1 MKHNILKSLFISVI
15 LLAGTSNVWADGGIY
30 LKPNSNWTQSNARFA
45 AYFYNNND
53 NKWMSMS
60 KSAKDGYYVC
70 AIPDGYDKVIFCRM
84 NGNTSE
90 NNWDN
95 KWNQTGNLDVPTDEK
110 IVCSINS
117 GQWDCGTNV
126 TWSGINWYISGDF
139 NGWNTTANKMPCDI
153 SLTGGSHSLKI
164 VSEYG
169 DWFGNTGTMIRGNS
183 SGWNM
188 TYGENSN
195 CTLTADLTGTYN
207 FNCTGTRLT
216 VTYPKE
222 CFVTG
227 DFDDWKNT
235 YSILNGSVAIQLT
248 AGTHKFK
255 IHRYDTDKADYW
267 CSNEGTMT
275 RGNCSE
281 WTMYSSVDVD
291 CQITADFEGEYIFTY
306 DRSAGKL
313 SVTYPEAYKI
323 TYGVGKKK
331 GTNSVT
337 TNPSITSGKLALAST
352 SIIFS
357 KGATIE
363 GYVWKGWYSKED
375 GTGTEYTKNDTYTS
389 KDRTGDVSVY
399 ACYDLQTYTIT
410 YNLNGGTNHANN
422 PSNYTIESDITLQ
435 SATRA
440 HYTFAGWYETED
452 FSGNI
457 VTKIAKGTI
466 GNKTLYAKWT
476 PIEYNITYHLNG
488 GTNHANNPDNYTVE
502 TPTITLQ
509 APTKAGYTFDGWYS
523 DAEFTGEKVTTI
535 AKGTT
540 GNLNLYAKWSE
551 TKYSVNINTNNRN
564 WGITTPSGA
573 NWVGA
578 TPVNLI
584 ATHHTGYHFVNWTA
598 TGGASI
604 ADPNLATTT
613 ITATA
618 LGTVT
623 AHFAES
629 LYDITVLSSND
640 TYGKVTQSAPQ
651 AGVTTAIT
659 ITAEPKE
666 GYEFTGWSKTGD
678 ITIASINSATTT
690 LTATSKG
697 TVTANFAKK
706 GSTPIYFKAN
716 HAWTAANAWFAV
728 YYWNTNNE
736 KGWSILNPICGS
748 DYYKA
753 EVPAGYTGFKFV
765 RMRPST
771 ASGYKSDN
779 GGLNWTNPWNQSG
792 DLVVPTDGKTMFDT
806 KKVYLKPNDK
816 WKTDNMRFAAYFYDD
831 SKNEKW
837 MSLELTSI
845 DGVYTC
851 DIPTEYEGE
860 KDYKYVIFC
869 RMDPSKSDNNW
880 SNCKNKTVDLQLFDD
895 SEGIKSFDKNC
906 YTIWNDQWG
915 KDPNNDNDS
924 NPGATGYWSLIN
936 DEATY
941 GVTLYSC
948 SFGEYGFIYNNVEY
962 TSPES
967 GNITYQIPINA
978 TVKVFS
984 RPYSKEYRGDVML
997 NQSGTK
1003 WEITPDNPLNIT
1015 CNTILD
1021 DNYKTTGEHEVYLA
1035 VPNGESWA
1043 NNTATLHY
1051 LYAFHDRTES
1061 GQGIPVQMTEVGHAN
1076 VELNSKNVDHI
1087 YYRCVIPA
1095 EVNTIRFEKR
1105 SNAKTTVLSTIDLRY
1120 DIPLNSVNCYRLD
1133 SKGGTN
1139 NSYAGVWEHAPGFGS
1154 DFRLVH
1160 YRTAKDI
1167 YYSDIIRHG
1176 TISQTV
1182 SMHIY
1187 TKDAN
1192 DNYPKLELQQ
1202 RVNSEW
1208 ETVSGQTK
1216 LVKDI
1221 NKIMSNQ
1228 QDQGCGVWNFTV
1240 TTDGGDN
1247 AKVNFDT
1254 PQRYTGNYYIR
1265 TNNAEGEWRNYTLST
1280 NHMTFSSYAKNHSGY
1295 SHYYCRFI
1303 DLKDGSTVPGHN
1315 KNVKFTIACDYAAN
1329 LSNEMI
1335 GDVHTTSGSDYT
1347 KGGDLPESA
1356 NVRWTWNELDNTVS
1370 RAYILGSGEGVDHI
1384 VANNKKLNDQEDWI
1398 YEIDIDNVT
1407 QGQKLNIHADYPSK
1421 DIGTIKKTTQ
1431 TFADNLEMIKTDPS
1445 NPNSYTVRVMY
1456 DFKINKTLIMLCPDQ
1471 LNGANIGVDV
1481 FIDRPDQGEASQV
1494 KPGAIVTSSKPEG
1507 YTVYSTLTLTKEHLT
1522 STTKTEWERLYYWIS
1537 FPFDVRIS
1545 EIFGFGEYGKHYI
1558 IQYYDGAAR
1567 AKNGCW
1573 ADSPTYWRQ
1582 IKDTTYSP
1590 RTEELN
1596 NGNEDA
1602 NGNPNNGILVA
1613 NRGYVLALARNIANS
1628 NIFKHGNTYVR
1639 LYFPSREKIHS
1650 IDANMQDTTVYL
1662 RPHTCNITR
1671 DDRYIYD
1678 SNWHIIGVPS
1688 YANKEQILKEEDV
1701 LYFYTY
1707 NTADNTYNVTPA
1719 ENASGNQTL
1728 TFKSMHAYMVQFAG
1742 NINWQSTWDLDAH
1755 SVVAR
1760 RQSAEAQENYAL
1772 RLELQRDGQYADQ
1785 AFVQLKA
1792 EGATADFDMN
1802 QDLTKIINAGAN
1814 IYTLAGEKRIQVAG
1828 NVLPIAKTTIPVGIQ
1843 VAQAGTYTIALPDG
1857 TSGISASL
1865 VDNQT
1870 GTHTNLLLEDYTI
1883 TLDAGSHE
1891 NRFYIV
1897 LDPERTATAV
1907 ENIGDAQGDKA
1918 QKFLIDGQLI
1928 IRTEQGVYDA
1938 TGNNITNRQ

>member
-15 LLAGTSNVWADGGIY
+15 LLAGTSNVWADKGFFTSQQWKVGY
-30 LKPNSNWTQSNARFA
+30 WNGSSNDIWSG
-45 AYFYNNND
+45 YNND
-53 NKWMSMS
+53 NTQLDLGVQSTLYLKGSNVQTWCHDNEAYPYDHVVWYWGWSNGSTDNDKYSYTHKGS
-60 KSAKDGYYVC
+60 KGDREWYFSTDYDLIGNAPNNPGSNTLYMYWRLDGYKSSSTSKITFTIPGFTTTSASQTFDNTTVGSNRSKTISFGTHYGTTLTTTNC
-70 AIPDGYDKVIFCRM
+70 AITGT
-84 NGNTSE
+84 NASE
-90 NNWDN
+90 FSV
-95 KWNQTGNLDVPTDEK
+95 T
-110 IVCSINS
+110 SINES
-117 GQWDCGTNV
+117 SV
-126 TWSGINWYISGDF
+126 TVQFKPTSAGNK
-139 NGWNTTANKMPCDI
+139 TA
-153 SLTGGSHSLKI
+153 
-164 VSEYG
+164 
-169 DWFGNTGTMIRGNS
+169 
-183 SGWNM
+183 
-188 TYGENSN
+188 
-195 CTLTADLTGTYN
+195 TLTITDAHSKT
-207 FNCTGTRLT
+207 CTVTLSGKTQYT
-216 VTYPKE
+216 VTY
-222 CFVTG
+222 
-227 DFDDWKNT
+227 
-235 YSILNGSVAIQLT
+235 
-248 AGTHKFK
+248 
-255 IHRYDTDKADYW
+255 
-267 CSNEGTMT
+267 
-275 RGNCSE
+275 
-281 WTMYSSVDVD
+281 
-291 CQITADFEGEYIFTY
+291 
-306 DRSAGKL
+306 
-313 SVTYPEAYKI
+313 
-323 TYGVGKKK
+323 
-331 GTNSVT
+331 
-337 TNPSITSGKLALAST
+337 
-352 SIIFS
+352 S
-357 KGATIE
+357 KGN
-363 GYVWKGWYSKED
+363 Y
-375 GTGTEYTKNDTYTS
+375 GTGNNVTDNKVYGTALTLKDKGNFTREHYT
-389 KDRTGDVSVY
+389 
-399 ACYDLQTYTIT
+399 QTAWNTNANGT
-410 YNLNGGTNHANN
+410 GGTSYALKA
-422 PSNYTIESDITLQ
+422 SYTQEAELQ
-435 SATRA
+435 
-440 HYTFAGWYETED
+440 
-452 FSGNI
+452 
-457 VTKIAKGTI
+457 
-466 GNKTLYAKWT
+466 LYPTWT
-476 PIEYNITYHLNG
+476 PIEYKITYNLDG

-540 GNLNLYAKWSE
+540 GDITLYAKWSE

-578 TPVNLI
+578 TPVNLT
-584 ATHHTGYHFVNWTA
+584 ATPHTGYDFTEWKA

-618 LGTVT
+618 SGTVT

-728 YYWNTNNE
+728 YYWNANNDR
-736 KGWSILNPICGS
+736 GWSVLNPICGS

-765 RMRPST
+765 RFRPST
-771 ASGYKSDN
+771 AGGYDSEN

-806 KKVYLKPNDK
+806 KKVYFKPNDK

-984 RPYSKEYRGDVML
+984 RPYSKEYRGDVMV

-1003 WEITPDNPLNIT
+1003 WEITPDNPFLNIT
-1015 CNTILD
+1015 CHTILD

-1035 VPNGESWA
+1035 VPHVSGDKAWWYQMADHTN
-1043 NNTATLHY
+1043 Y
-1051 LYAFHDRTES
+1051 LYAFHSRTET
-1061 GQGIPVQMTEVGHAN
+1061 GQGYSVKMDEVGTATI
-1076 VELNSKNVDHI
+1076 NSQVHT

-1095 EVNTIRFEKR
+1095 EVNTIRFEKH
-1105 SNAKTTVLSTIDLRY
+1105 KTTDNSNVLQSIDLRY

-1133 SKGGTN
+1133 RSEDNKK
-1139 NSYAGVWEHAPGFGS
+1139 AGVWEHAPGFGS

-1160 YRTAKDI
+1160 HRAQGVSYS
-1167 YYSDIIRHG
+1167 SDIIRKG

-1182 SMHIY
+1182 SLHIY
-1187 TKDAN
+1187 TVNAGAE
-1192 DNYPKLELQQ
+1192 YPKLELQQ
-1202 RVNSEW
+1202 QNTNGEW
-1208 ETVSGQTK
+1208 VPVSGQTK

-1221 NKIMSNQ
+1221 KKIMNDQ
-1228 QDQGCGVWNFTV
+1228 QDKGCGVWNFTV
-1240 TTDGGDN
+1240 TTDGADK
-1247 AKVNFDT
+1247 AEVNFNT

-1280 NHMTFSSYAKNHSGY
+1280 NHMTFSSYAKNHIEYTGY
-1295 SHYYCRFI
+1295 THYFCRYI
-1303 DLKDGSTVPGHN
+1303 DVIDNSTVPGHN
-1315 KNVKFTIACDYAAN
+1315 KNVKFIIANDYAAV
-1329 LSNEMI
+1329 LSNEMT
-1335 GDVHTTSGSDYT
+1335 GDSHTTS
-1347 KGGDLPESA
+1347 GGDLPESA
-1356 NVRWTWNELDNTVS
+1356 NVRWTWNEMTNVVS
-1370 RAYILGSGEGVDHI
+1370 RAYILGSHGSYDHI
-1384 VANNKKLNDQEDWI
+1384 VANGDRLNDQEDWI
-1398 YEIDIDNVT
+1398 YEIDLTGIK
-1407 QGQKLNIHADYPSK
+1407 QGDKLNIHADYPSK

-1445 NPNSYTVRVMY
+1445 NQNSYTVRVMY
-1456 DFKINKTLIMLCPDQ
+1456 DFKINKTLIMLLPDQ
-1471 LNGANIGVDV
+1471 ADPANIGVDV
-1481 FIDRPDQGEASQV
+1481 FIERTNQGKTDKEKTTQV
-1494 KPGAIVTSSKPEG
+1494 KSTVTSNEG
-1507 YTVYSTLTLTKEHLT
+1507 YTVYSTLKLTKEHLT

-1558 IQYYDGAAR
+1558 IQYYDGAER

-1582 IKDTTYSP
+1582 ITDTTYSA
-1590 RTEELN
+1590 RRN
-1596 NGNEDA
+1596 DEDD
-1602 NGNPNNGILVA
+1602 NGNPQNGILKA
-1613 NRGYVLALARNIANS
+1613 NKGYVLALARNIAKS
-1628 NIFKHGNTYVR
+1628 NIFDHGNEYVR
-1639 LYFPSREKIHS
+1639 LYFPSREKIYS
-1650 IDANMQDTTVYL
+1650 INGDIQNTFVHLM
-1662 RPHTCNITR
+1662 PHTCTIER
-1671 DDRYIYD
+1671 EDRYIYD

-1688 YANKEQILKEEDV
+1688 YANKEQKLTEEDV

-1719 ENASGNQTL
+1719 ENASGDQTI
-1728 TFKSMHAYMVQFAG
+1728 TFESMHAYMVQFAG

-1857 TSGISASL
+1857 TSGISATL

-1870 GTHTNLLLEDYTI
+1870 DTHTNLLLEGYTI

-1907 ENIGDAQGDKA
+1907 ENIGDVQGDKA

>member
-15 LLAGTSNVWADGGIY
+15 LLAGTSNVWAWNFGNDYGTSQVTIWFD
-30 LKPNSNWTQSNARFA
+30 NSTTQLSDIKIHFWQ
-45 AYFYNNND
+45 NNGA
-53 NKWMSMS
+53 NKVDWAFTHIS
-60 KSAKDGYYVC
+60 G
-70 AIPDGYDKVIFCRM
+70 
-84 NGNTSE
+84 
-90 NNWDN
+90 
-95 KWNQTGNLDVPTDEK
+95 TDY
-110 IVCSINS
+110 
-117 GQWDCGTNV
+117 
-126 TWSGINWYISGDF
+126 WYI
-139 NGWNTTANKMPCDI
+139 NTNYANYQ
-153 SLTGGSHSLKI
+153 G
-164 VSEYG
+164 
-169 DWFGNTGTMIRGNS
+169 
-183 SGWNM
+183 
-188 TYGENSN
+188 
-195 CTLTADLTGTYN
+195 
-207 FNCTGTRLT
+207 
-216 VTYPKE
+216 
-222 CFVTG
+222 
-227 DFDDWKNT
+227 
-235 YSILNGSVAIQLT
+235 
-248 AGTHKFK
+248 FK
-255 IHRYDTDKADYW
+255 IHGTPKNSTDNWGWETNERHDEVHGGWYARCVSPNSTNKNSEITWTVPGLKNVTFTNTTTAANVLAGAGTSSNPYIIKPTTKITVKLDGDLIDNQCSKSYKFGTSNASTTQTYIVNSSAIAGGAYNIEGFTGATRDSYTSRYA
-267 CSNEGTMT
+267 SAGTLYFKT
-275 RGNCSE
+275 AYNISATVNGGHGTVAITNGGE
-281 WTMYSSVDVD
+281 YVYQNNTTF
-291 CQITADFEGEYIFTY
+291 QITATPEEGYEVDTW
-306 DRSAGKL
+306 
-313 SVTYPEAYKI
+313 SVT
-323 TYGVGKKK
+323 G
-331 GTNSVT
+331 GTKT
-337 TNPSITSGKLALAST
+337 
-352 SIIFS
+352 
-357 KGATIE
+357 
-363 GYVWKGWYSKED
+363 
-375 GTGTEYTKNDTYTS
+375 GTGN
-389 KDRTGDVSVY
+389 
-399 ACYDLQTYTIT
+399 TIT
-410 YNLNGGTNHANN
+410 VNATNN
-422 PSNYTIESDITLQ
+422 SDVTITVKFKP
-435 SATRA
+435 T
-440 HYTFAGWYETED
+440 T
-452 FSGNI
+452 
-457 VTKIAKGTI
+457 
-466 GNKTLYAKWT
+466 
-476 PIEYNITYHLNG
+476 YNITYHLNG
-488 GTNHANNPDNYTVE
+488 GTNHASNPATYNIEQAV
-502 TPTITLQ
+502 ILQ
-509 APTKAGYTFDGWYS
+509 APTKNEATFEGWYS
-523 DAEFTGEKVTTI
+523 HPNFAGEKITTI

-540 GNLNLYAKWSE
+540 GDITLYAKWSE

-578 TPVNLI
+578 TPVNLT
-584 ATHHTGYHFVNWTA
+584 ATPHTGYQFTKWTT
-598 TGGASI
+598 TGGAEI
-604 ADPNLATTT
+604 ADLNSPTTT

-618 LGTVT
+618 SGTAT
-623 AHFAES
+623 AHFAEI
-629 LYDITVLSSND
+629 LYNIIVQSSND
-640 TYGKVTQSAPQ
+640 AHGKVTQSATE
-651 AGVTTAIT
+651 AGISTAIT
-659 ITAEPKE
+659 ITADPIE
-666 GYEFTGWSKTGD
+666 GFEFTGWSKDGD

-690 LTATSKG
+690 LTATGAG
-697 TVTANFAKK
+697 TVTANFALK

-728 YYWNTNNE
+728 YYWNANDE
-736 KGWSILNPICGS
+736 RGWSILNPICGS

-765 RMRPST
+765 RFRPST
-771 ASGYKSDN
+771 ASGYVPDN

-924 NPGATGYWSLIN
+924 NPGATGYWSLVN

-967 GNITYQIPINA
+967 GSITYQIPVNA

-984 RPYSKEYRGDVML
+984 RPYSKEYRGDVMV

-1003 WEITPDNPLNIT
+1003 WEITPDNLLNIT
-1015 CNTILD
+1015 CHTVLD

-1035 VPNGESWA
+1035 VPQDGGETVWWYQMA
-1043 NNTATLHY
+1043 DHTNY
-1051 LYAFHDRTES
+1051 LYAFHDRTETGKGYS
-1061 GQGIPVQMTEVGHAN
+1061 VKMDEVGTATI
-1076 VELNSKNVDHI
+1076 NSQVHT

-1095 EVNTIRFEKR
+1095 EVNTIRFEKH
-1105 SNAKTTVLSTIDLRY
+1105 KTTDNSNVLQSIDLRY

-1133 SKGGTN
+1133 RP
-1139 NSYAGVWEHAPGFGS
+1139 AGKKKAGLWEPAPGFNG
-1154 DFRLVH
+1154 D
-1160 YRTAKDI
+1160 YRVICQRKEGEKVVEYA
-1167 YYSDIIRHG
+1167 SDIIRHG

-1182 SMHIY
+1182 SLHIY
-1187 TKDAN
+1187 TVNAN
-1192 DNYPKLELQQ
+1192 AYYPKLELQQ
-1202 RVNSEW
+1202 QNANGEWVPVN
-1208 ETVSGQTK
+1208 GQTK

-1221 NKIMSNQ
+1221 HKIMNDQ
-1228 QDQGCGVWNFTV
+1228 QDNGCGVWNFTV
-1240 TTDGGDN
+1240 TTDGADK

-1295 SHYYCRFI
+1295 THYFCRYI
-1303 DLKDGSTVPGHN
+1303 DIKDGTSSVPGHSN
-1315 KNVKFTIACDYAAN
+1315 NVKFIIANDYTSV
-1329 LSNEMI
+1329 LSNELAK
-1335 GDVHTTSGSDYT
+1335 DEHTASG
-1347 KGGDLPESA
+1347 GILPESA
-1356 NVRWTWNELDNTVS
+1356 NVRWTWNEIDNSVS
-1370 RAYILGSGEGVDHI
+1370 RAYILGSHENYKHI
-1384 VANNKKLNDQEDWI
+1384 VANDEKLNDQEDWI
-1398 YEIDIDNVT
+1398 YEIDIKNVT
-1407 QGQKLNIHADYPSK
+1407 KGTLLDIQATYPSTTK
-1421 DIGTIKKTTQ
+1421 DGVSPLTQ
-1431 TFADNLEMIKTDPS
+1431 TFAEDLEMIHTDAGNS
-1445 NPNSYTVRVMY
+1445 NKYTVRVMY
-1456 DFKINKTLIMLCPDQ
+1456 DFKINKTLIMLLPDQ
-1471 LNGANIGVDV
+1471 ADPANIGVDV
-1481 FIDRPDQGEASQV
+1481 FIERTNQGKTDEEKTTQV
-1494 KPGAIVTSSKPEG
+1494 KSTVTSNEG
-1507 YTVYSTLTLTKEHLT
+1507 YTVYSTLKLTKEHLT

-1567 AKNGCW
+1567 AENGCW

-1582 IKDTTYSP
+1582 ITDTTYSP
-1590 RTEELN
+1590 RRE
-1596 NGNEDA
+1596 NEDEY
-1602 NGNPNNGILVA
+1602 GNPQNGILVA
-1613 NRGYVLALARNIANS
+1613 NKGYVLALARNIANS
-1628 NIFKHGNTYVR
+1628 NIFKHGNDYVR
-1639 LYFPSREKIHS
+1639 LYFPSREKIYS
-1650 IDANMQDTTVYL
+1650 INGDIQNTFVYL
-1662 RPHTCNITR
+1662 MPHTCTITR
-1671 DDRYIYD
+1671 EDRYIYD

-1688 YANKEQILKEEDV
+1688 YANKEQTLKEEDV

-1719 ENASGNQTL
+1719 ENALGDQTI
-1728 TFKSMHAYMVQFAG
+1728 TFESMHAYMVQFAG
-1742 NINWQSTWDLDAH
+1742 NINWQSTWDLDAQ

-1792 EGATADFDMN
+1792 EGATADFDLN

-1857 TSGISASL
+1857 TSGISATL

-1870 GTHTNLLLEDYTI
+1870 GTHTNLLLEGYTV

-1907 ENIGDAQGDKA
+1907 ENIGDAQGDKT

-1928 IRTEQGVYDA
+1928 IRTEQGVYNA
-1938 TGNNITNRQ
+1938 TGNNISNNQ

>member
-1 MKHNILKSLFISVI
+1 MKNNILKSLFISVI
-15 LLAGTSNVWADGGIY
+15 LLAGTSNVWAWDIYGNLYFNNSSKNWTNVSLIVGNDNWHQGYKFSKLNNTQLYYSWVNYSGYNDLYFVNANYTSNGNSKPYDKAKNYTRWQPGKFDYKESKQWYFDAITQDKTLILPKYTATADIKVSKDGG
-30 LKPNSNWTQSNARFA
+30 
-45 AYFYNNND
+45 
-53 NKWMSMS
+53 
-60 KSAKDGYYVC
+60 
-70 AIPDGYDKVIFCRM
+70 
-84 NGNTSE
+84 NTY
-90 NNWDN
+90 
-95 KWNQTGNLDVPTDEK
+95 T
-110 IVCSINS
+110 
-117 GQWDCGTNV
+117 V
-126 TWSGINWYISGDF
+126 TH
-139 NGWNTTANKMPCDI
+139 DI
-153 SLTGGSHSLKI
+153 TLGVLT
-164 VSEYG
+164 
-169 DWFGNTGTMIRGNS
+169 
-183 SGWNM
+183 
-188 TYGENSN
+188 
-195 CTLTADLTGTYN
+195 LTGTYMN
-207 FNCTGTRLT
+207 GDDATGQTT
-216 VTYPKE
+216 ETTDGTHDYKYENIP
-222 CFVTG
+222 VTG
-227 DFDDWKNT
+227 EFTLTNT
-235 YSILNGSVAIQLT
+235 
-248 AGTHKFK
+248 
-255 IHRYDTDKADYW
+255 
-267 CSNEGTMT
+267 
-275 RGNCSE
+275 
-281 WTMYSSVDVD
+281 
-291 CQITADFEGEYIFTY
+291 
-306 DRSAGKL
+306 
-313 SVTYPEAYKI
+313 SVTNEAYEF
-323 TYGVGKKK
+323 VGF
-331 GTNSVT
+331 GTGDKPTINSNSHTWNVT
-337 TNPSITSGKLALAST
+337 AST
-352 SIIFS
+352 
-357 KGATIE
+357 
-363 GYVWKGWYSKED
+363 
-375 GTGTEYTKNDTYTS
+375 TY
-389 KDRTGDVSVY
+389 Y
-399 ACYDLQTYTIT
+399 AFYKAKSYTIT
-410 YNLNGGTNHANN
+410 LDPQNGESKSTVTATYGAAMPSIANDLPKKTGYTFGGYYTEINGGGTQYYNADGKSAKNWDK
-422 PSNYTIESDITLQ
+422 T
-435 SATRA
+435 SAT
-440 HYTFAGWYETED
+440 
-452 FSGNI
+452 
-457 VTKIAKGTI
+457 
-466 GNKTLYAKWT
+466 TLYAKWT
-476 PIEYNITYHLNG
+476 PVEYTITYDLDG
-488 GTNHANNPDNYTVE
+488 GTNHADNPASYTIE

-509 APTKAGYTFDGWYS
+509 APTKELYIFDGWYS
-523 DAEFTGEKVTTI
+523 ENTYTNKVTEI
-535 AKGTT
+535 KKGTT
-540 GNLNLYAKWSE
+540 GDIALYAKWSE

-573 NWVGA
+573 NWVGPTPVDLTA
-578 TPVNLI
+578 TP
-584 ATHHTGYHFVNWTA
+584 HTGYHFTEWKA

-604 ADPNLATTT
+604 ADPNNETTT

-618 LGTVT
+618 SGTAT
-623 AHFAES
+623 AHFAEI
-629 LYDITVLSSND
+629 LYNINVQSSND
-640 TYGKVTQSAPQ
+640 AHGKVEQSAQQ
-651 AGVTTAIT
+651 AGISTTIT
-659 ITAEPKE
+659 ITAGPME

-690 LTATSKG
+690 LTATSAG
-697 TVTANFAKK
+697 TVTANFAPK

-941 GVTLYSC
+941 DVTLYSC

-967 GNITYQIPINA
+967 GNITYQIPVNA

-984 RPYSKEYRGDVML
+984 RPYSKEYRGDVMV
-997 NQSGTK
+997 NQAGTK
-1003 WEITPDNPLNIT
+1003 WEITPDNLLNIT
-1015 CNTILD
+1015 CHTILD

-1035 VPNGESWA
+1035 VPNNGGSWVT
-1043 NNTATLHY
+1043 NTTATLHY
-1051 LYAFHDRTES
+1051 LYAFHSRTDE
-1061 GQGIPVQMTEVGHAN
+1061 GEGIPVEMTEVGHAN
-1076 VELNSKNVDHI
+1076 VELDNKPVDHI

-1105 SNAKTTVLSTIDLRY
+1105 SNATTTVLSTIDLRY

-1133 SKGGTN
+1133 RPGATN

-1160 YRTAKDI
+1160 YRTAKEI

-1192 DNYPKLELQQ
+1192 ADPKLELQQ
-1202 RVNSEW
+1202 RVNGNW
-1208 ETVSGQTK
+1208 VAISGQTK

-1221 NKIMSNQ
+1221 NKIMSDP

-1280 NHMTFSSYAKNHSGY
+1280 NHMTFSSYAKNHSEY
-1295 SHYYCRFI
+1295 THYFCRYI
-1303 DLKDGSTVPGHN
+1303 DVINNSTVPGHN
-1315 KNVKFTIACDYAAN
+1315 KNVKFIIANDYAAV
-1329 LSNEMI
+1329 LSNEMT
-1335 GDVHTTSGSDYT
+1335 GDSHTTS
-1347 KGGDLPESA
+1347 GGDLPESA
-1356 NVRWTWNELDNTVS
+1356 NVRWTWNEVTNAVS
-1370 RAYILGSGEGVDHI
+1370 RAYILGSHGTTDHI
-1384 VANNKKLNDQEDWI
+1384 VANGKRLNDQEDWI
-1398 YEIDIDNVT
+1398 YEIDIENVT
-1407 QGQKLNIHADYPSK
+1407 PGQKLNIHADYPSE
-1421 DIGTIKKTTQ
+1421 DIIGTVKKTTQ
-1431 TFADNLEMIKTDPS
+1431 TFADNLEMIQADANNK
-1445 NPNSYTVRVMY
+1445 NAYKVRVMY

-1481 FIDRPDQGEASQV
+1481 FIDRPNQGEASQV

-1522 STTKTEWERLYYWIS
+1522 STSKTEWERLYYWIS

-1558 IQYYDGAAR
+1558 IEYYDGAER

-1613 NRGYVLALARNIANS
+1613 NRGYVLALARNIAKS
-1628 NIFKHGNTYVR
+1628 DIFKHGNTYVR
-1639 LYFPSREKIHS
+1639 LYFPSRKKITS
-1650 IDANMQDTTVYL
+1650 IDANMQDVTAYL
-1662 RPHTCNITR
+1662 QPHTCTIER
-1671 DDRYIYD
+1671 EDRNIYD

-1719 ENASGNQTL
+1719 ENASGNQAL
-1728 TFKSMHAYMVQFAG
+1728 TFKSMHAYMVQYAG
-1742 NINWQSTWDLDAH
+1742 YIKWKSWSLTQEPQ

-1843 VAQAGTYTIALPDG
+1843 VAQAGTYTIALPEG
-1857 TSGISASL
+1857 TSGISTTL

-1870 GTHTNLLLEDYTI
+1870 GTHTNLLLDNYTV
-1883 TLDAGSHE
+1883 TLNTGTTE
-1891 NRFYIV
+1891 GRFYIV
-1897 LDPERTATAV
+1897 LDPERSATAV
-1907 ENIGDAQGDKA
+1907 ENIGEAQDDKA

-1928 IRTEQGVYDA
+1928 IRTEQGVYNA
-1938 TGNNITNRQ
+1938 TGNTISNNQ

>member
-1 MKHNILKSLFISVI
+1 MKNNILKSLFISVI
-15 LLAGTSNVWADGGIY
+15 LLAGTSNVWGQNNCDFLDPSKGGADVVYIKYSKNNASAVQQNIPNNGQSDIDLGTVTSLKITEFRGLIKKHDGNVCAVRFHYGI
-30 LKPNSNWTQSNARFA
+30 NSNRDGNKNNYIDAGWSN
-45 AYFYNNND
+45 
-53 NKWMSMS
+53 
-60 KSAKDGYYVC
+60 
-70 AIPDGYDKVIFCRM
+70 DGYD
-84 NGNTSE
+84 NWT
-90 NNWDN
+90 WDN
-95 KWNQTGNLDVPTDEK
+95 WWAVEQYKNKNVNLDVLSNLSPGAYYFDFYFTIYGNNSGTSGCYENQKYWSNNGGNYHIKFTVPGFTKASTSQAFDNTTVASSSSK
-110 IVCSINS
+110 TISFGTHYGTALRTSNCSIA
-117 GQWDCGTNV
+117 GTNASEFTV
-126 TWSGINWYISGDF
+126 TSINESGVTVTF
-139 NGWNTTANKMPCDI
+139 NPTSAGNKTA
-153 SLTGGSHSLKI
+153 
-164 VSEYG
+164 
-169 DWFGNTGTMIRGNS
+169 
-183 SGWNM
+183 
-188 TYGENSN
+188 
-195 CTLTADLTGTYN
+195 TLTITDAHSKK
-207 FNCTGTRLT
+207 CTITLSAKTQYT
-216 VTYPKE
+216 VTY
-222 CFVTG
+222 
-227 DFDDWKNT
+227 
-235 YSILNGSVAIQLT
+235 
-248 AGTHKFK
+248 
-255 IHRYDTDKADYW
+255 
-267 CSNEGTMT
+267 
-275 RGNCSE
+275 
-281 WTMYSSVDVD
+281 
-291 CQITADFEGEYIFTY
+291 
-306 DRSAGKL
+306 
-313 SVTYPEAYKI
+313 
-323 TYGVGKKK
+323 
-331 GTNSVT
+331 
-337 TNPSITSGKLALAST
+337 
-352 SIIFS
+352 S
-357 KGATIE
+357 KGN
-363 GYVWKGWYSKED
+363 Y
-375 GTGTEYTKNDTYTS
+375 GTGNNVTDNKVYGTALTLKDKGNFTREHYT
-389 KDRTGDVSVY
+389 
-399 ACYDLQTYTIT
+399 QTAWNTNANGT
-410 YNLNGGTNHANN
+410 GGTSYALKA
-422 PSNYTIESDITLQ
+422 SYTQEAALQ
-435 SATRA
+435 
-440 HYTFAGWYETED
+440 
-452 FSGNI
+452 
-457 VTKIAKGTI
+457 
-466 GNKTLYAKWT
+466 LYPTWT

-488 GTNHANNPDNYTVE
+488 GTNDANNPATYNIE
-502 TPTITLQ
+502 QTL
-509 APTKAGYTFDGWYS
+509 ALKEPTKTGYTFEGWYLQS
-523 DAEFTGEKVTTI
+523 DFSGDKVTQI
-535 AKGTT
+535 AQGTT
-540 GNLNLYAKWSE
+540 GDIALYAKWSE

-573 NWVGA
+573 NWVGP
-578 TPVNLI
+578 TPVDLI

-618 LGTVT
+618 SGTVT

-666 GYEFTGWSKTGD
+666 GYEFTGWSKDGD

-690 LTATSKG
+690 LTATSAG
-697 TVTANFAKK
+697 TVTANFAPK
-706 GSTPIYFKAN
+706 GSTPIYFRAN
-716 HAWTAANAWFAV
+716 SGWKTDNARFAV
-728 YYWNTNNE
+728 YYNKIDNN
-736 KGWSILNPICGS
+736 KGWSELFEICGG
-748 DYYKA
+748 DYYHA
-753 EVPAGYTGFKFV
+753 DVPAECKELKIRRLKPKGSTGYQDV
-765 RMRPST
+765 N
-771 ASGYKSDN
+771 D
-779 GGLNWTNPWNQSG
+779 GLNNSNIWSETDFVPM
-792 DLVVPTDGKTMFDT
+792 PTDGKTMYDMT
-806 KKVYLKPNDK
+806 KIYLKPNGN
-816 WKTDNMRFAAYFYDD
+816 WKSNGARFAVYFFDGT
-831 SKNEKW
+831 STEKW
-837 MSLELTSI
+837 VSMSPTTT
-845 DGVYTC
+845 DGLYYC
-851 DIPTEYEGE
+851 DIPEGN
-860 KDYKYVIFC
+860 YKQVNFC
-869 RMDPSKSDNNW
+869 RMEPADATNIWENRWNQTKDLTLLFNT
-880 SNCKNKTVDLQLFDD
+880 NCFTINDD
-895 SEGIKSFDKNC
+895 E
-906 YTIWNDQWG
+906 WG
-915 KDPNNDNDS
+915 KGKDHLNDA
-924 NPGATGYWSLIN
+924 GADGYWSLVN

-941 GVTLYSC
+941 DVTLYSC

-967 GNITYQIPINA
+967 GNITYQIPVNA

-984 RPYSKEYRGDVML
+984 RPYSKEYRGDVMV

-1003 WEITPDNPLNIT
+1003 WEITPDNLLNIT
-1015 CNTILD
+1015 CHTILD

-1035 VPNGESWA
+1035 VPNNGGSWVT
-1043 NNTATLHY
+1043 NTTATLHY
-1051 LYAFHDRTES
+1051 LYAFHSRTDE
-1061 GQGIPVQMTEVGHAN
+1061 GEGIPVEMTEVGHAN
-1076 VELNSKNVDHI
+1076 VELDNKPVDHI

-1105 SNAKTTVLSTIDLRY
+1105 SNATTTVLSTIDLRY

-1133 SKGGTN
+1133 RPGATN

-1192 DNYPKLELQQ
+1192 ADPKLELQQ
-1202 RVNSEW
+1202 RVNGNW
-1208 ETVSGQTK
+1208 VAISGQTK

-1221 NKIMSNQ
+1221 NKIMSDP

-1280 NHMTFSSYAKNHSGY
+1280 NHMTFSSYAKTHSGY
-1295 SHYYCRFI
+1295 THYYCRYI
-1303 DLKDGSTVPGHN
+1303 DVIDNSTVPGHN
-1315 KNVKFTIACDYAAN
+1315 KNVKFIIANDYAAV
-1329 LSNEMI
+1329 LSNEMT
-1335 GDVHTTSGSDYT
+1335 GDSHTTS
-1347 KGGDLPESA
+1347 GGDLPESA
-1356 NVRWTWNELDNTVS
+1356 NVRWTWNEMTNVVS
-1370 RAYILGSGEGVDHI
+1370 RAYILGSHGTTDHI
-1384 VANNKKLNDQEDWI
+1384 VANGKRLNDQEDWI

-1421 DIGTIKKTTQ
+1421 DIGTVKKTTQ
-1431 TFADNLEMIKTDPS
+1431 TFADNLEMIKTDAS
-1445 NPNSYTVRVMY
+1445 NQNSYTVRVMY

-1558 IQYYDGAAR
+1558 IEYYDGAAR
-1567 AKNGCW
+1567 AENGCW

-1639 LYFPSREKIHS
+1639 LYFPSREKITS
-1650 IDANMQDTTVYL
+1650 IDANMQDVTAYL
-1662 RPHTCNITR
+1662 QPHTCTIER
-1671 DDRYIYD
+1671 EDRNIYD

-1688 YANKEQILKEEDV
+1688 YANKAQTLKEEDV

-1707 NTADNTYNVTPA
+1707 NTANNTYNVTPA
-1719 ENASGNQTL
+1719 ENASGNQTI
-1728 TFKSMHAYMVQFAG
+1728 TFKSMHAYMVQYAG
-1742 NINWQSTWDLDAH
+1742 YINWKSWPLQEPQ

-1760 RQSAEAQENYAL
+1760 QQSAEAQENYAL

-1785 AFVQLKA
+1785 AFVQLQA
-1792 EGATADFDMN
+1792 EGATADFDLN

-1843 VAQAGTYTIALPDG
+1843 VAQAGTYTIALPEG
-1857 TSGISASL
+1857 TSGISATL

-1897 LDPERTATAV
+1897 LDPERSATAV
-1907 ENIGDAQGDKA
+1907 ENINEAQGDKT

-1928 IRTEQGVYDA
+1928 IRTEQGVYNA

>member
-15 LLAGTSNVWADGGIY
+15 LLAGTSNVWAWDNAWNGGSFSVYMPGWTAGFDTSKEQEVTFNINGQNTTLTSPYDKAGSDRDLTQSKIESSLKITGYKVYMYHKNKDGGQEQNGANIHSSELSWNIY
-30 LKPNSNWTQSNARFA
+30 NPQGTNVGTGTCKGAWISEDNWKNNQQDQRWGASNQNYNLLSNVVAKTNEDTKYTIDFWFKATSKWTNSSNTEWSNLCTIWYPGNNQNFKYQFTIPKTTLTLQASAGSPSLSSGITGTVALNQEYTLTAPAMTGYEFSNWTTSDTHITITNATSSTGATVKFA
-45 AYFYNNND
+45 SF
-53 NKWMSMS
+53 
-60 KSAKDGYYVC
+60 KSATITANYTPISYNINYTAPTNGTYTIQVGSKDAVS
-70 AIPDGYDKVIFCRM
+70 A
-84 NGNTSE
+84 
-90 NNWDN
+90 
-95 KWNQTGNLDVPTDEK
+95 
-110 IVCSINS
+110 
-117 GQWDCGTNV
+117 
-126 TWSGINWYISGDF
+126 
-139 NGWNTTANKMPCDI
+139 NTTANYNETI
-153 SLTGGSHSLKI
+153 TLTNTPKKGYKFDEWTITPI
-164 VSEYG
+164 VS
-169 DWFGNTGTMIRGNS
+169 I
-183 SGWNM
+183 
-188 TYGENSN
+188 
-195 CTLTADLTGTYN
+195 
-207 FNCTGTRLT
+207 
-216 VTYPKE
+216 
-222 CFVTG
+222 
-227 DFDDWKNT
+227 
-235 YSILNGSVAIQLT
+235 
-248 AGTHKFK
+248 
-255 IHRYDTDKADYW
+255 
-267 CSNEGTMT
+267 
-275 RGNCSE
+275 
-281 WTMYSSVDVD
+281 
-291 CQITADFEGEYIFTY
+291 
-306 DRSAGKL
+306 
-313 SVTYPEAYKI
+313 
-323 TYGVGKKK
+323 
-331 GTNSVT
+331 TNSMTFRMPANDVT
-337 TNPSITSGKLALAST
+337 IA
-352 SIIFS
+352 
-357 KGATIE
+357 ATFTPI
-363 GYVWKGWYSKED
+363 
-375 GTGTEYTKNDTYTS
+375 
-389 KDRTGDVSVY
+389 
-399 ACYDLQTYTIT
+399 TYTIT
-410 YNLNGGTNHANN
+410 YNLNGG
-422 PSNYTIESDITLQ
+422 
-435 SATRA
+435 
-440 HYTFAGWYETED
+440 
-452 FSGNI
+452 SG
-457 VTKIAKGTI
+457 TM
-466 GNKTLYAKWT
+466 T
-476 PIEYNITYHLNG
+476 PTEYNVTTETFNL
-488 GTNHANNPDNYTVE
+488 P
-502 TPTITLQ
+502 TPTRT
-509 APTKAGYTFDGWYS
+509 GYTFDGWYS

-540 GNLNLYAKWSE
+540 GDITLYAKWSE
-551 TKYSVNINTNNRN
+551 TKYSVNINTNNRKY
-564 WGITTPSGA
+564 GTTTPSGA

-578 TPVNLI
+578 TPVNLT
-584 ATHHTGYHFVNWTA
+584 ATHHTGYHFTEWKA

-623 AHFAES
+623 AYFEES

-659 ITAEPKE
+659 ITATPIS

-690 LTATSKG
+690 LTATRAG

-806 KKVYLKPNDK
+806 KKVYFKPNDK

-941 GVTLYSC
+941 DVTLYSC
-948 SFGEYGFIYNNVEY
+948 SFGEYGFIYNIVEY
-962 TSPES
+962 TSPQS
-967 GNITYQIPINA
+967 GSITYQIPVNA

-984 RPYSKEYRGDVML
+984 RPYSKEYRGDVMVK
-997 NQSGTK
+997 QGEDMR
-1003 WEITPDNPLNIT
+1003 WEITPDNPLLNIT
-1015 CNTILD
+1015 CHTILD

-1035 VPNGESWA
+1035 VPNNGGTWVT
-1043 NNTATLHY
+1043 NTATLHY

-1076 VELNSKNVDHI
+1076 VQLDKTDVDHI

-1105 SNAKTTVLSTIDLRY
+1105 SNATTTVLSTIDLRY

-1160 YRTAKDI
+1160 YRRVDSI

-1187 TKDAN
+1187 TKEAN
-1192 DNYPKLELQQ
+1192 DKYPKLELQQ
-1202 RVNSEW
+1202 RVNDNW
-1208 ETVSGQTK
+1208 VTVSGQTK

-1221 NKIMSNQ
+1221 NKIMSDQ
-1228 QDQGCGVWNFTV
+1228 QDNGCGVWNFTV

-1356 NVRWTWNELDNTVS
+1356 NVRWTWNEETNDIS
-1370 RAYILGSGEGVDHI
+1370 RAYILGSGENVDHI
-1384 VANNKKLNDQEDWI
+1384 LATATDHSGVRLKDQENWI
-1398 YEIDIDNVT
+1398 YEIDIENVKQAQT
-1407 QGQKLNIHADYPSK
+1407 LNVHATYPSK
-1421 DIGTIKKTTQ
+1421 ETNNIKPKTQ
-1431 TFADNLEMIKTDPS
+1431 TFADKLEMIHTDES
-1445 NPNSYTVRVMY
+1445 NTNQYKVRVMY

-1481 FIDRPDQGEASQV
+1481 FIDRTDQDTATQV
-1494 KPGAIVTSSKPEG
+1494 QSGATVTSTEG
-1507 YTVYSTLTLTKEHLT
+1507 YTIYATMTFNKDHLT

-1558 IQYYDGAAR
+1558 IEYYDGAER

-1582 IKDTTYSP
+1582 IKDTTVSE
-1590 RTEELN
+1590 RRDD
-1596 NGNEDA
+1596 EDI
-1602 NGNPNNGILVA
+1602 NGNPQNGILKA
-1613 NRGYVLALARNIANS
+1613 NKGYVLALARNIAKS
-1628 NIFKHGNTYVR
+1628 DIFKHGNTYVR

-1650 IDANMQDTTVYL
+1650 IDANMQNVTAYL
-1662 RPHTCNITR
+1662 QPHTCTITQ
-1671 DDRYIYD
+1671 DNRYIYD

-1688 YANKEQILKEEDV
+1688 YANKNQTLTQDSL
-1701 LYFYTY
+1701 LYYYTY
-1707 NTADNTYNVTPA
+1707 NTTNNTYTATSAQGDTV
-1719 ENASGNQTL
+1719 Q
-1728 TFKSMHAYMVQFAG
+1728 FKSMHAYMVQYAG
-1742 NINWQSTWDLDAH
+1742 YINWQSWSLTQEPQ

-1792 EGATADFDMN
+1792 EGATADFDLN

-1857 TSGISASL
+1857 TSGISATL

-1870 GTHTNLLLEDYTI
+1870 GTHTNLLLEGYTI

-1897 LDPERTATAV
+1897 LDPERSATAV
-1907 ENIGDAQGDKA
+1907 ENIGDVQGDKA

-1938 TGNNITNRQ
+1938 TGGKVK

>member
-15 LLAGTSNVWADGGIY
+15 LLAGTSNVWADKGFFTNQQWKVGYWNGSSDIWSGYKNDNTQLDLGVQSTLY
-30 LKPNSNWTQSNARFA
+30 LKGSNVQTWCHDNEAYPYDHVVWYWGWSNGSTDNNVYSYTHKGSKGDREWYFPTDYDLIGNAPNNPGSNTLYMYWRLDDYKSSSTSKITFTIPGFTTTSTSQTFDNTTVGSSSSKTISFGTHYGTVLKTSNCSITGTNASEFTVTNISESGVTVTFNPTSA
-45 AYFYNNND
+45 G
-53 NKWMSMS
+53 NKTATLTITDAHS
-60 KSAKDGYYVC
+60 KECTITLSAKTQY
-70 AIPDGYDKVIFCRM
+70 
-84 NGNTSE
+84 
-90 NNWDN
+90 
-95 KWNQTGNLDVPTDEK
+95 
-110 IVCSINS
+110 
-117 GQWDCGTNV
+117 
-126 TWSGINWYISGDF
+126 
-139 NGWNTTANKMPCDI
+139 
-153 SLTGGSHSLKI
+153 
-164 VSEYG
+164 
-169 DWFGNTGTMIRGNS
+169 
-183 SGWNM
+183 
-188 TYGENSN
+188 
-195 CTLTADLTGTYN
+195 
-207 FNCTGTRLT
+207 T
-216 VTYPKE
+216 VTY
-222 CFVTG
+222 
-227 DFDDWKNT
+227 
-235 YSILNGSVAIQLT
+235 
-248 AGTHKFK
+248 
-255 IHRYDTDKADYW
+255 
-267 CSNEGTMT
+267 
-275 RGNCSE
+275 
-281 WTMYSSVDVD
+281 
-291 CQITADFEGEYIFTY
+291 
-306 DRSAGKL
+306 
-313 SVTYPEAYKI
+313 
-323 TYGVGKKK
+323 
-331 GTNSVT
+331 
-337 TNPSITSGKLALAST
+337 
-352 SIIFS
+352 S
-357 KGATIE
+357 KGN
-363 GYVWKGWYSKED
+363 Y
-375 GTGTEYTKNDTYTS
+375 GTGNNVTDNKVYGTALTLKDKGNFTREHYT
-389 KDRTGDVSVY
+389 
-399 ACYDLQTYTIT
+399 QTAWNTNANGT
-410 YNLNGGTNHANN
+410 GGTSYALKA
-422 PSNYTIESDITLQ
+422 SYTQEAALQ
-435 SATRA
+435 
-440 HYTFAGWYETED
+440 
-452 FSGNI
+452 
-457 VTKIAKGTI
+457 
-466 GNKTLYAKWT
+466 LYPTWT
-476 PIEYNITYHLNG
+476 PLDYNITYHNIDDATH
-488 GTNHANNPDNYTVE
+488 TNPATYTIE
-502 TPTITLQ
+502 TPTITLK

-540 GNLNLYAKWSE
+540 GNIELYAKWSE

-584 ATHHTGYHFVNWTA
+584 ATHHTGYHFTEWKA

-618 LGTVT
+618 SGTVT

-666 GYEFTGWSKTGD
+666 EYEFTGWSKTGD

-728 YYWNTNNE
+728 YYWETG
-736 KGWSILNPICGS
+736 KDPGWSILNPICGS

-771 ASGYKSDN
+771 ASGYKPDH

-792 DLVVPTDGKTMFDT
+792 NLVVPTDGKTMFDT
-806 KKVYLKPNDK
+806 KRVYFKPNDK

-924 NPGATGYWSLIN
+924 NPGATGYWSLVN

-941 GVTLYSC
+941 NVTLYSC

-984 RPYSKEYRGDVML
+984 RPYSKEYRGDVMV

-1003 WEITPDNPLNIT
+1003 WEITPDNPLLNIT

-1035 VPNGESWA
+1035 VPHVSGDKAWWYQMADHTN
-1043 NNTATLHY
+1043 Y
-1051 LYAFHDRTES
+1051 LYAFHSRTET
-1061 GQGIPVQMTEVGHAN
+1061 GQGYSVKMDEVGTATI
-1076 VELNSKNVDHI
+1076 NSQVHT

-1095 EVNTIRFEKR
+1095 EVNTIRFEKH
-1105 SNAKTTVLSTIDLRY
+1105 KTTDNSNVLQSIDLRY

-1133 SKGGTN
+1133 RSEDNKK
-1139 NSYAGVWEHAPGFGS
+1139 AGVWEHAPGFGS

-1160 YRTAKDI
+1160 YRAEKDI

-1187 TKDAN
+1187 TKEAN
-1192 DNYPKLELQQ
+1192 DKYPKLELQQ
-1202 RVNSEW
+1202 RVNGNW
-1208 ETVSGQTK
+1208 VTISGQTK

-1221 NKIMSNQ
+1221 NKIMSDQ
-1228 QDQGCGVWNFTV
+1228 QDNGCGVWNFTV
-1240 TTDGGDN
+1240 TTDGGNN

-1356 NVRWTWNELDNTVS
+1356 NVRWTWNEMTNKVS
-1370 RAYILGSGEGVDHI
+1370 RAYVLGSGEDVDHI
-1384 VANNKKLNDQEDWI
+1384 LATATDHSGVRLKDQENWI
-1398 YEIDIDNVT
+1398 YEIDIENVKQAQT
-1407 QGQKLNIHADYPSK
+1407 LNVHATYPST
-1421 DIGTIKKTTQ
+1421 TINGIKPVTQ
-1431 TFADNLEMIKTDPS
+1431 TFANNLEMIKADNTNT
-1445 NPNSYTVRVMY
+1445 NPYKVRVMY

-1558 IQYYDGAAR
+1558 IEYYDGAER

-1582 IKDTTYSP
+1582 IKDTTVSE
-1590 RTEELN
+1590 RRDD
-1596 NGNEDA
+1596 EDI
-1602 NGNPNNGILVA
+1602 NGNPQNGILKA
-1613 NRGYVLALARNIANS
+1613 NRGYVLALARNIAKS
-1628 NIFKHGNTYVR
+1628 DIFKHGNTYVR
-1639 LYFPSREKIHS
+1639 LYFPSREKIKS

-1662 RPHTCNITR
+1662 QPHTCTITQ

-1688 YANKEQILKEEDV
+1688 YANKNQTLTQDSL
-1701 LYFYTY
+1701 LYYYTY
-1707 NTADNTYNVTPA
+1707 NTTNNTYTATSAQGDTV
-1719 ENASGNQTL
+1719 Q
-1728 TFKSMHAYMVQFAG
+1728 FKSMHAYMVQYAG
-1742 NINWQSTWDLDAH
+1742 YINWKSWSLTQEPQ

-1857 TSGISASL
+1857 TSGISATL

-1870 GTHTNLLLEDYTI
+1870 GTHTNLLLDGYTV
-1883 TLDAGSHE
+1883 TLDAGATE
-1891 NRFYIV
+1891 GRFYIV

-1907 ENIGDAQGDKA
+1907 ENIGDVQGDKA

-1928 IRTEQGVYDA
+1928 IRTQQGVYNA
-1938 TGNNITNRQ
+1938 TGGKVK